1 MNGFEELEI
10 IENIDI
16 AIAVLKSHKILFT
29 NHLNNKTYFIEKK
42 KKVLVISTNSKYS
55 LSYEEFKDL
64 YSVAK
69 FIVYEEKDEKFLN
82 LIKTL
87 IFSSLTRANKGI
99 KASNFSNAKITSASP
114 LSITGDAI
122 SSPYFT

>member
-55 LSYEEFKDL
+55 LSYEEFKEL

-69 FIVYEEKDEKFLN
+69 FIVYEEKDENFD
-82 LIKTL
+82 
-87 IFSSLTRANKGI
+87 FSRDDEYYSWKH
-99 KASNFSNAKITSASP
+99 K
-114 LSITGDAI
+114 
-122 SSPYFT
+122 